1 MLGIDITVLI
11 RADDDT
17 AVAVVQKVFQR
28 IIKTIEGHK
37 RADLFLFD
45 GDGRLFE
52 KRQHR
57 TLAFGEMF
65 PRGAVRADGSEHA
78 REQIEL
84 IGNKGIDL
92 LKILQ
97 ARVQL
102 FLYTVVKDDEV
113 FDDRRLLLVAKG
125 ERLLCRRRL
134 FEDPLFDDR
143 IDVGRGQGKTR
154 IKPPLDLGKVVPL
167 YLGDRVDILLAGDDE
182 PCLPLAFFAELFAD
196 GLQIEHEVGI
206 VADILADL
214 IDQKD
219 DMMIFSFFLN
229 VRLYALGEVFN
240 ADGILPRRLFTP
252 VAGSRIAHKTDRRER
267 IDDGILNKIE
277 ILPRIFPS
285 IAVFLQEC
293 RLECLIPAFVRQT
306 AFQIGKIGHRSAK
319 ALHLVEYLQKDAYDR
334 IFVALSVRIAL
345 GIDVEQDDIGR
356 RGGSKLHIRQ
366 DHLVFDLMIVD
377 KIVDGIFFSNLFIG
391 EQIGKDL
398 QKVRFTTTEK
408 ARDPYTRLCRR
419 PVDPLLIGGKKI
431 GKVLLQL
438 PRHHILFELLH
449 DICLFA
455 LSDDDDPLQITVYLF
470 CK

>member
-1 MLGIDITVLI
+1 M
-11 RADDDT
+11 
-17 AVAVVQKVFQR
+17 
-28 IIKTIEGHK
+28 
-37 RADLFLFD
+37 
-45 GDGRLFE
+45 
-52 KRQHR
+52 
-57 TLAFGEMF
+57 
-65 PRGAVRADGSEHA
+65 
-78 REQIEL
+78 
-84 IGNKGIDL
+84 
-92 LKILQ
+92 KILQ

-102 FLYTVVKDDEV
+102 FLYAVVKDDEV

-143 IDVGRGQGKTR
+143 IDVGRGQGKAR

-277 ILPRIFPS
+277 ILPRIFPG
-285 IAVFLQEC
+285 IAVFPQE
-293 RLECLIPAFVRQT
+293 
-306 AFQIGKIGHRSAK
+306 
-319 ALHLVEYLQKDAYDR
+319 
-334 IFVALSVRIAL
+334 
-345 GIDVEQDDIGR
+345 
-356 RGGSKLHIRQ
+356 
-366 DHLVFDLMIVD
+366 
-377 KIVDGIFFSNLFIG
+377 
-391 EQIGKDL
+391 
-398 QKVRFTTTEK
+398 
-408 ARDPYTRLCRR
+408 
-419 PVDPLLIGGKKI
+419 
-431 GKVLLQL
+431 
-438 PRHHILFELLH
+438 
-449 DICLFA
+449 
-455 LSDDDDPLQITVYLF
+455 
-470 CK
+470 

>member
-11 RADDDT
+11 SANDDA
-17 AVAVVQKVFQR
+17 AVAMVQKVFQR

-37 RADLFLFD
+37 RAHLFLFD
-45 GDGRLFE
+45 GDGRLFK

-57 TLAFGEMF
+57 ALAFGKMF

-285 IAVFLQEC
+285 IAVFLQE
-293 RLECLIPAFVRQT
+293 
-306 AFQIGKIGHRSAK
+306 
-319 ALHLVEYLQKDAYDR
+319 
-334 IFVALSVRIAL
+334 
-345 GIDVEQDDIGR
+345 
-356 RGGSKLHIRQ
+356 
-366 DHLVFDLMIVD
+366 
-377 KIVDGIFFSNLFIG
+377 
-391 EQIGKDL
+391 
-398 QKVRFTTTEK
+398 
-408 ARDPYTRLCRR
+408 
-419 PVDPLLIGGKKI
+419 
-431 GKVLLQL
+431 
-438 PRHHILFELLH
+438 
-449 DICLFA
+449 
-455 LSDDDDPLQITVYLF
+455 
-470 CK
+470 